1 MEFIHSTTSSAPAEQ
16 NQSFQMIA
24 KTFKGL
30 EDVLAQELT
39 ELGANDIQKE
49 RRAVSFT
56 GDLSV
61 LYRANFCLRTAS
73 RILVPIAVFHAS
85 NADAVYEQVK
95 RIDWSLFMNVHT
107 TFSIDTTAF
116 SDTFRNSLFVTYR
129 VKDAIADYWMERE
142 QKRPSIK
149 LTAPD
154 LYLNVHIANETVTI
168 SLDSSGESLHKR
180 GYREANTEA
189 PINEALA
196 AGMLLLAGWHGQSN
210 FFDPMCGSGTLLIE
224 AALIAQNIA
233 PGIFRKSFAFE
244 KWANFDKDLF
254 ESIYNDDSH
263 ERVFTHKIYG
273 SDAGYYA
280 VQTALKNIKS
290 AGMQNVIEVHQIR
303 LEEIRLQGVA
313 DAPSTEGA
321 MVMINPPYGERLA
334 QNKDI
339 LRLYEDMGKALKFQ
353 FTGATA
359 WIISSNDE
367 ALHCLGLKPTEKIR
381 LLNGDLDCQFN
392 RYDLFAGEHK
402 DWKKDHPKEKRTETA
417 PARAK
422 KSGSDRRSSHDDHRS
437 SQSDRR
443 SDSRP
448 YKRRTNSDE
457 RPDFKRSDRSFE
469 KRDRKPFERTEH
481 KDRKPFD
488 RTERT
493 ERKPFNHDRSE
504 RKPFDRTDSSERKSF
519 DRNDRTDRKPFRRSE
534 HADDRRGSFHKSPRK
549 PFNSHRNDSDSH
561 SRL

>member
-263 ERVFTHKIYG
+263 ERGFTHKIYG

-290 AGMQNVIEVHQIR
+290 AGMQNIIEVRQIR

-448 YKRRTNSDE
+448 CKRRTNSDE
-457 RPDFKRSDRSFE
+457 RPDFKRSDRPFE
-469 KRDRKPFERTEH
+469 KR
-481 KDRKPFD
+481 DRKPFD

-504 RKPFDRTDSSERKSF
+504 RKPFDRTDSSERKPF